1 MAKKTPKKTDKIA
14 PEFLKDTLK
23 EYGEIIKSGA
33 RVMEEK
39 ADYKVIHISPALDL
53 GLGGGQLEGTWM
65 TLSGP
70 PKCGKTTTAMQI
82 AANVQEE
89 RKIIYVD
96 AEGRLKGLN
105 FQIEGLDPEKFMI
118 IGPDG
123 PPVPAEVLLQTAYEL
138 MSHPDYHGAVLIIDS
153 ISSLI
158 PMRELEGNME
168 SKRPGLPKILSTFT
182 KKMGQL
188 LPSQRGLVIAI
199 THFITDM
206 SGYGGAKADGGVK
219 IQYQA
224 DTRLEIRHPGKGKG
238 AAITPWIE
246 GGANGERIGQIINW
260 KVECSSMGPP
270 GGNILSY
277 IRYGKGIDKTKEVI
291 GVAQDVG
298 LIIQAGAWFS
308 FPYLADTEEG
318 KKLAI
323 SIKPELK
330 DADRDEIIG
339 SFKLQGA
346 DKAYSFIC
354 EHPESLDIL
363 MKEVGEML

>member
-1 MAKKTPKKTDKIA
+1 MAKKKDDITPA
-14 PEFLKDTLK
+14 FLKDTVK
-23 EYGEIIKSGA
+23 EYGEILKSGTK
-33 RVMEEK
+33 VMQEK
-39 ADYKVIHISPALDL
+39 GEYAVISISPALDI

-82 AANVQEE
+82 AANVQKD

-105 FQIEGLDPEKFMI
+105 FQIEGLDPEKFI
-118 IGPDG
+118 VISPDG
-123 PPVPAEVLLQTAYEL
+123 PPLPAEVLLQTAYEL

-158 PMRELEGNME
+158 PMRELEGDME
-168 SKRPGLPKILSTFT
+168 SKRPGLPRILSTFT

-206 SGYGGAKADGGVK
+206 NGYGGAKADGGVK

-224 DTRLEIRHPGKGKG
+224 DTRLEIGYPGKGKG
-238 AAITPWIE
+238 AAITPWVE
-246 GGANGERIGQIINW
+246 GGKDGDRIGQIINW
-260 KVECSSMGPP
+260 KVVCSSMGPP

-277 IRYGKGIDKTKEVI
+277 IRYGKGIDKTKEVVGI
-291 GVAQDVG
+291 AQDVG
-298 LIIQAGAWFS
+298 LITQAGSWIS
-308 FPYLADTEEG
+308 FPFLADTKG
-318 KKLAI
+318 GRKLAE

-330 DADRDEIIG
+330 DADRDEVI
-339 SFKLQGA
+339 SAFKLQGA
-346 DKAYSFIC
+346 DKAYKFIC
-354 EHPESLDIL
+354 EHPESVDIL
-363 MKEVGEML
+363 MKEIRQMV